1 MDKPNF
7 NIVVTITET
16 SPCSRSL
23 KIQVAAESVQ
33 KVYDDA
39 IRTLNSQIR
48 LPGFRAG
55 KVPSAIIIS
64 RYAKEL
70 EAETIDKLI
79 NKALRKALEDEKLNP
94 IGQPEL
100 DKDCKLELKLG
111 EPFDFTANIE
121 TAPEFPMPEYK
132 KLALTKADTS
142 VTEDEVN
149 DAINTFLENNIDYQ
163 QTGKP
168 AAQKDMLKVDYKA
181 TIPEGE
187 TYSDKCNYLM
197 NGENSWLVLREPEL
211 LPGASTILVG
221 AVPGD
226 EKDADITFPK
236 DFYNTELAGK
246 TFKYHIKVNEVH
258 NAIVP
263 ELNDEFAKKYKMDSA
278 QQIKDNFKKNME
290 ARKEQVEAEKLR
302 TQVMDTLLAAADFP
316 LPDKLLASETARIK
330 EQLVNREKQH
340 GKKDDEITAMSAD
353 LDKQAD
359 TQARTSLRRE
369 FIITKIAKEEKVDV
383 TFNDLLPVVSDIAQ
397 REKKNIKQVF
407 KALQDNHQMEVIG
420 SSIMFTK
427 TLDKIISLADVT
439 VVKDEK

>member
-16 SPCSRSL
+16 APCSRSL
-23 KIQVAAESVQ
+23 KIQVAPESVQ
-33 KVYDDA
+33 KTYDDA
-39 IRTLNSQIR
+39 IRTFNAQIK

-55 KVPSAIIIS
+55 KVPRQMILS
-64 RYAKEL
+64 RYGKEI
-70 EAETIDKLI
+70 EAETMDKLI
-79 NKALRKALEDEKLNP
+79 NKGLRQAIENEKLDI
-94 IGQPEL
+94 IGSPEL
-100 DKDCKLELKLG
+100 DKDCKPELKVG
-111 EPFDFTANIE
+111 EAFDFVVNVEI
-121 TAPEFPMPEYK
+121 APVFTLPEYK

-149 DAINTFLENNIDYQ
+149 DAINTFLENNVDYQ

-168 AAQKDMLKVDYKA
+168 AAQKDMLKVDYTA

-187 TYSDKCNYLM
+187 TYSDKCNYLFK
-197 NGENSWLVLREPEL
+197 GENSWLVLREPEI

-263 ELNDEFAKKYKMDSA
+263 VLDDEFAKKFKMESA

-290 ARKEQVEAEKLR
+290 ARKEQAEKEKLR
-302 TQVMDTLLAAADFP
+302 TQVLDTLLAAADFP
-316 LPDKLLASETARIK
+316 LPEKLLASEITRIK
-330 EQLVNREKQH
+330 SQLASREKQR
-340 GKKDDEITAMSAD
+340 GKKDDEITAMDDELA
-353 LDKQAD
+353 KQAD
-359 TQARTSLRRE
+359 TQARNGLRQE
-369 FIITKIAKEEKVDV
+369 FLLNAISKAENIEV
-383 TFNDLLPVVSDIAQ
+383 TINDMMPVVSEIAQ
-397 REKKNIKQVF
+397 RKNQNIKQAV
-407 KALQDNHQMEVIG
+407 KTLQESRQMDVIANG
-420 SSIMFTK
+420 ILVTK
-427 TLDKIISLADVT
+427 TIDKIISLADVT
-439 VVKDEK
+439 TVKEQN